1 MVRGAG
7 QMAVS
12 NRLTHPHIAQME
24 WPTIMI
30 FVLGIGNFAL
40 NRAVFDSGHP
50 LLVRLPRSSQTLGRR
65 AALVT
70 EFAVLF
76 FALLLSVEGWP
87 GFVWAYCGYTA
98 VNAAAGWLIVSG
110 RV

>member
-1 MVRGAG
+1 MGLA
-7 QMAVS
+7 
-12 NRLTHPHIAQME
+12 
-24 WPTIMI
+24 TIII
-30 FVLGIGNFAL
+30 FVLGIGNFAI

-50 LLVRLPRSSQTLGRR
+50 LLVRLPHVSQTLGRR
-65 AALVT
+65 AALVS

-87 GFVWAYCGYTA
+87 GFAWAYAAYTGF
-98 VNAAAGWLIVSG
+98 NGGAAWLILTR

>member
-1 MVRGAG
+1 MGLA
-7 QMAVS
+7 
-12 NRLTHPHIAQME
+12 
-24 WPTIMI
+24 TIVI
-30 FVLGIGNFAL
+30 FVLGVGNFAL
-40 NRAVFDSGHP
+40 NRAVFSSGHP
-50 LLVRLPRSSQTLGRR
+50 LFARLPRSSQTLGQR

-87 GFVWAYCGYTA
+87 GFVWAYCGYSA
-98 VNAAAGWLIVSG
+98 VNAFAGWLILSG

>member
-1 MVRGAG
+1 
-7 QMAVS
+7 
-12 NRLTHPHIAQME
+12 
-24 WPTIMI
+24 MI

-40 NRAVFDSGHP
+40 NRAVFESGHP
-50 LLVRLPRSSQTLGRR
+50 LFARMPRSSQTLGRR

-76 FALLLSVEGWP
+76 LALLLSAEAWP
-87 GFVWAYCGYTA
+87 GFVWTYLIYSL
-98 VNAAAGWLIVSG
+98 VNAAAGWLLLSG

>member
-1 MVRGAG
+1 
-7 QMAVS
+7 
-12 NRLTHPHIAQME
+12 
-24 WPTIMI
+24 MI

-50 LLVRLPRSSQTLGRR
+50 LFARLPRASQMLSSR

-70 EFAVLF
+70 EFAILF
-76 FALLLSVEGWP
+76 FALLLSVQGWP
-87 GFVWAYCGYTA
+87 GFVWTYLIYTA
-98 VNAAAGWLIVSG
+98 LNGAVGWLILSG